1 MRLDEDTY
9 DRIMS
14 YLNGEMTTTE
24 KNDFERDL
32 QNDLELN
39 ETVSIMQNMDTIYND
54 KDWHV
59 LKNEPERIK
68 EAGLLFNTDDVK
80 AFSEK
85 VRISEDTYKRKDL
98 NKKRKIVRYMSSIA
112 AVGLIAF
119 FFNYYLGRN
128 VSSESLF
135 NTYYSTQDLPS
146 FVVQNNDVNTTI
158 EAETLFREE
167 KYQDALQLFSTA
179 NETSN
184 TLNPNITLY
193 IAMCNLELKRY
204 DTALNYLEAL
214 ENSNTIDF
222 HKAYWFESLIYLKQD
237 QKDKAIQSLKVLSEN
252 SNYFNHE
259 KAVKLLR
266 QLE

>member
-14 YLNGEMTTTE
+14 YLNGEMTITE
-24 KNDFERDL
+24 KTDFERDL
-32 QNDLELN
+32 QNDIELN
-39 ETVSIMQNMDTIYND
+39 ETVSIMKNMDTIYND
-54 KDWHV
+54 KDWHL

-68 EAGLLFNTDDVK
+68 EAGLLFNTEDVK
-80 AFSEK
+80 AFSEQ
-85 VRISEDTYKRKDL
+85 VRISEEKYKRKSL
-98 NKKRKIVRYMSSIA
+98 NKKSRVLRYISTIA

-119 FFNYYLGRN
+119 FLNYYLNTN

-135 NTYYSTQDLPS
+135 DTYYSTQDLPS
-146 FVVQNNDVNTTI
+146 FVVQNNDINATI

-167 KYQDALQLFSTA
+167 KYLEALQLFSTA

-193 IAMCNLELKRY
+193 LAMCNLELKRY
-204 DTALNYLEAL
+204 DTALSYLKAL
-214 ENSNTIDF
+214 ENSKTIDF
-222 HKAYWFESLIYLKQD
+222 HKAYWFESLIYLKQE
-237 QKDKAIQSLKVLSEN
+237 QKDKAVQTLKILSEN
-252 SNYFNHE
+252 RDYFNHE
-259 KAVKLLR
+259 KAVELLG